1 MKTKLK
7 FDTAWLDSIQTL
19 GDAEQGRLL
28 RAYIAY
34 ALGET
39 PPELKGNERYVW
51 ATIKAGVD
59 EMNRISEVNSSN
71 VKKRWDK
78 SRNTTVIRRNT
89 PVIQIDTNLPPSS
102 SPSASPLD
110 SPSSSPSDSPIT
122 TPYNPPIISHN
133 ASPSLTRSNTLA
145 ERFDRLWELYPKK
158 QGKKQAFES
167 YKRAVRDGSTDEEI
181 EAGIKA
187 YTEYAKNKD
196 SQFIKQGSTFFRQK
210 AWEDDW
216 KPEENI
222 WIERIKRGDFDDED
236 GNGTDTG
243 DQGGDVPWWELFDRE
258 SDQRVDDAPRQLPG

>member
-89 PVIQIDTNLPPSS
+89 VVIQNDTNLSPSS
-102 SPSASPLD
+102 SPSASPLE

-122 TPYNPPIISHN
+122 TPYNPPIISPN

-145 ERFDRLWELYPKK
+145 ERFDHLWELYPKK

-196 SQFIKQGSTFFRQK
+196 SQYIKQGSSFFRQK

-216 KPEENI
+216 KPERKDDWFDRI
-222 WIERIKRGDFDDED
+222 DFSDIEDIFGTMADTRNDDE
-236 GNGTDTG
+236 
-243 DQGGDVPWWELFDRE
+243 VLLPE
-258 SDQRVDDAPRQLPG
+258 SEFSVR